1 MQFDRKLI
9 LIAPTF
15 VLAFVVAGLL
25 YASAQLRV
33 LSSVGET
40 WKERND
46 FITAVERGQR
56 PLDQR
61 QAVSIL
67 RLSLDVE
74 AKRTAAINAAYDL
87 LLALAVIAGV
97 CCVAL
102 ADGVRRIPREH
113 WPRFGVH

>member
-9 LIAPTF
+9 LIAPTI

-25 YASAQLRV
+25 YAAAQLRV
-33 LSSVGET
+33 LGSVSET
-40 WKERND
+40 WKDRSD
-46 FITAVERGQR
+46 FITAVEHGRR
-56 PLDQR
+56 TLDQR
-61 QAVSIL
+61 QAVGIL

-87 LLALAVIAGV
+87 LLALAVIAGL

-102 ADGVRRIPREH
+102 ADGIRRVPREH